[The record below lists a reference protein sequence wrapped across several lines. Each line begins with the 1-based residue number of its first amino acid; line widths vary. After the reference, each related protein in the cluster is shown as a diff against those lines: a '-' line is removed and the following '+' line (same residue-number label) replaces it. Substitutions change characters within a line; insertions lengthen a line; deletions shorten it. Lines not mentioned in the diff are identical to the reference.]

1 MMYMHSNARVK
12 FMFYLSVLAAWFR
25 LKYPH
30 IVLGALAS
38 SAPVL
43 YFDDISPADEYASV
57 VTKDFRVQ
65 GRLNL

>member
-1 MMYMHSNARVK
+1 MK
-12 FMFYLSVLAAWFR
+12 ILFYLSVLAAWFR

-43 YFDDISPADEYASV
+43 YFDDITPGDGYASV
-57 VTKDFRVQ
+57 VTKDFRVIKQ
-65 GRLNL
+65 SFKN